1 MHPSTHLVV
10 VVLIFAENDEVG
22 GGGLSTFGLDL
33 DYMPV

>member
-10 VVLIFAENDEVG
+10 DVLIFVENDEVCV
-22 GGGLSTFGLDL
+22 GLSMFGLDL